1 MNIVDQFYVSLIYIW
16 SQLDKA
22 VMGAAATA
30 IVVAV
35 LRMKRLGKVKWAEA
49 LLCGVFA
56 AIAVAGASFI
66 ISLMGIPP
74 DGLLNDIAQGGKHVL
89 AGFIG
94 WYGTDRTMN
103 YVENRIGVQKNEQE
117 DN

>member
-1 MNIVDQFYVSLIYIW
+1 MYYVDQIYVGLIYVW

-22 VMGAAATA
+22 VLGAAATA

-35 LRMKRLGKVKWAEA
+35 LRMKRLGKIKWAEA
-49 LLCGVFA
+49 MLCGVFA

-66 ISLMGIPP
+66 IALMGIPP

-94 WYGTDRTMN
+94 WYGTDRTMS
-103 YVENRIGVQKNEQE
+103 YVENRIGVKHEQE

>member
-1 MNIVDQFYVSLIYIW
+1 MNIVDQVYMALIYIW
-16 SQLDKA
+16 SELDKV
-22 VMGAAATA
+22 VMGSAATA

-94 WYGTDRTMN
+94 WYGTDRTMS
-103 YVENRIGVQKNEQE
+103 YVEDRIGVKHEQE

>member
-1 MNIVDQFYVSLIYIW
+1 MNIVDWIYACLIYVW
-16 SQLDKA
+16 SELDRVA
-22 VMGAAATA
+22 LGAGLTA

-35 LRMKRLGKVKWAEA
+35 LRMRKYGKVLWSEA

-56 AIAVAGASFI
+56 TIAITGASFLI
-66 ISLMGIPP
+66 TILGIPP
-74 DGLLNDIAQGGKHVL
+74 DGLLNDIAQGGKHIL

-94 WYGTDRTMN
+94 WYGTDRTMS
-103 YVENRIGVQKNEQE
+103 YIENRIGVKHEQE